1 MENKK
6 PISKAKLR
14 ALEKVFE
21 REIDR
26 SVLQS
31 SAKIYDELAAEG
43 FVQKRTLTLAV
54 DRFGTMTVTGWALTL
69 AGNYAY
75 CSECDSIMSDEDRKE
90 IEEDL
95 A

>member
-1 MENKK
+1 MTKT
-6 PISKAKLR
+6 KLR

-31 SAKIYDELAAEG
+31 NAEIYDELAVEG
-43 FVQKRTLTLAV
+43 FVQKVTKRFGV
-54 DRFGTMTVTGWALTL
+54 DRFGAIEVTGWILTI

-75 CSECDSIMSDEDRKE
+75 CSECDSIMSDEDRRE
-90 IEEDL
+90 IEANL
-95 A
+95 